1 MYVVQLVALE
11 PAHPDS
17 RVDHEPVRHNDDAR
31 EFSSAAGSFLIALS
45 ISLPTQTQERFQT
58 R

>member
-11 PAHPDS
+11 PAHRES
-17 RVDHEPVRHNDDAR
+17 RLDHEPVRHNYDAC
-31 EFSSAAGSFLIALS
+31 EFSSVAGSFLIALS
-45 ISLPTQTQERFQT
+45 ISSPTQTPERFQT

>member
-11 PAHPDS
+11 PAHRDS
-17 RVDHEPVRHNDDAR
+17 RLDHEPVRHNDDVG
-31 EFSSAAGSFLIALS
+31 EFSSAAGSSLSALS
-45 ISLPTQTQERFQT
+45 ISSPTQTQERFQT